1 MVESFSKNEKEIS
14 VEYSLIPRLTPY
26 KEIILQKGDTLV
38 AFIGGELD
46 LSDGQEL
53 FNLLSKVFPDNQ
65 ILILPRD
72 VELGVV
78 KNE

>member
-1 MVESFSKNEKEIS
+1 MILFEIVEMFC
-14 VEYSLIPRLTPY
+14 
-26 KEIILQKGDTLV
+26 
-38 AFIGGELD
+38 AF
-46 LSDGQEL
+46 EL